1 MARRLA
7 RCPRRSS
14 FANHLVI
21 MAKSPQLGRVKRR
34 LGSDIGGVAATRFYR
49 SCLSHTVMR
58 LARDPRW
65 RTVLAVEPDRAIAQ
79 NLWPMRGSIVLLPQ
93 GEGDLGRRMQRLF
106 ALLPP
111 GPAIIVGG
119 DIPAIGPK
127 HIAEAFRLL
136 GQADAVLGPALDG
149 GYWLVGLRTRPR
161 LLRLFAGVRWSTP
174 YALADTVAN
183 LDGKRVAFAA
193 TLCDVDTRQ
202 TYLGQSVL
210 AGRLVVNVPR
220 LRAHLI

>member
-1 MARRLA
+1 MASRHA

-106 ALLPP
+106 ALMPP
-111 GPAIIVGG
+111 GPAIIIGS
-119 DIPAIGPK
+119 DIPATRPE

-136 GQADAVLGPALDG
+136 GQADAVLGPAVDG
-149 GYWLVGLRTRPR
+149 GYWLVGLKTRPR
-161 LLRLFAGVRWSTP
+161 LLRPFAGVRWSTP

-193 TLCDVDTRQ
+193 MLSDVDDAQDLR
-202 TYLGQSVL
+202 
-210 AGRLVVNVPR
+210 RE
-220 LRAHLI
+220 RAHSERLISSAKMSHRQRI